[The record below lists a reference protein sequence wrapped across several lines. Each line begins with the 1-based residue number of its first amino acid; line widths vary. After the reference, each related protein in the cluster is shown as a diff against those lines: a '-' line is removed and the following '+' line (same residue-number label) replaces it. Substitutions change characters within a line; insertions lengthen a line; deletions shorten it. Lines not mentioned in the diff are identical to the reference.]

1 MIPISELLLE
11 YICPIAGGLTAT
23 VMFAAPLPD
32 AYRAV
37 RDQGHLGSLNP
48 LPWAFM
54 LGNCYGWVLYG
65 VIQRNFFVYCANV
78 PGLFFAIW
86 LNLQAVKLQ
95 YKSYPC
101 HKYSL
106 VSHAEIE
113 KPSPQIEDGEVVAPV
128 EMKREAPP
136 APLPTTQ
143 DTWILFVVL
152 VWLLLTSVL
161 GFQQGTISSDSQQ
174 LLIGS
179 TVNLNLVIFYAA
191 PLSTIYTVLQK
202 QSSASIHVP
211 TMLTNTANGVFWFA
225 YGLAVQDWFIAVPNG
240 LGAALGAIQMV
251 LRVLFPAQKV
261 QANQDVKAVV
271 NANVRHEDDHLEK
284 NST

>member
-11 YICPIAGGLTAT
+11 YICPIAGGMTAT

-78 PGLFFAIW
+78 PGLLFAIW

-101 HKYSL
+101 QKYSPI
-106 VSHAEIE
+106 SHAENE
-113 KPSPQIEDGEVVAPV
+113 KSSPQIEDGEAMASV
-128 EMKREAPP
+128 ETKREASP
-136 APLPTTQ
+136 APLRMTQ
-143 DTWILFVVL
+143 DIWILFMVL

-161 GFQQGTISSDSQQ
+161 GFQEETISPDTQQ

-179 TVNLNLVIFYAA
+179 IVNLNLVIFYAA
-191 PLSTIYTVLQK
+191 PLSTIYTVLHT

-225 YGLAVQDWFIAVPNG
+225 YGLAVQDWFIAIPNG
-240 LGAALGAIQMV
+240 LGAALGATQMV

-261 QANQDVKAVV
+261 QANEEVSGVAD
-271 NANVRHEDDHLEK
+271 ANVQNQDDHL
-284 NST
+284 

>member
-1 MIPISELLLE
+1 MVPIPELLLE

-37 RDQGHLGSLNP
+37 RYQGHLGSLNP

-65 VIQRNFFVYCANV
+65 VIRRNFFVYCANI
-78 PGLFFAIW
+78 PGLLFAIW

-95 YKSYPC
+95 YKNYPC
-101 HKYSL
+101 QKYSP
-106 VSHAEIE
+106 VSQAEIE
-113 KPSPQIEDGEVVAPV
+113 KPLPQMEEGDIVTPV
-128 EMKREAPP
+128 ITKKG
-136 APLPTTQ
+136 APLPPLPMTQ
-143 DTWILFVVL
+143 DIWILFMVV

-161 GFQQGTISSDSQQ
+161 GFQQGTLSPDSQQ

-179 TVNLNLVIFYAA
+179 TVNLNLVVFYAA
-191 PLSTIYTVLQK
+191 PLSTIYTVIRT

-251 LRVLFPAQKV
+251 LRVLFPVQKV
-261 QANQDVKAVV
+261 QANQDVCGAVDA
-271 NANVRHEDDHLEK
+271 NAQNEDGHL
-284 NST
+284 